1 MSKILLFT
9 ILAVILQLSLA
20 IKKGYKEF
28 PTPVAEHIISPRP
41 HEYLRASDLPG
52 SLVYLYLHV
61 LLHQRVYFVV
71 YLGSDYIYNSPAY
84 RVLITY
90 YTRIIYLFI

>member
-41 HEYLRASDLPG
+41 HEYLRASALPG
-52 SLVYLYLHV
+52 SFSIPLLTLCCCTKEFTFLMYLVRTVYKT
-61 LLHQRVYFVV
+61 HQNFV
-71 YLGSDYIYNSPAY
+71 
-84 RVLITY
+84 
-90 YTRIIYLFI
+90 